1 MPAFLQNLIA
11 PPARI
16 AELSDFDRS
25 HRAQRIEDVVRQV
38 ALHETGHAV
47 AWALSG
53 GTLERT
59 TIVPE
64 GDEGC
69 VQWGL
74 TTYNIPDEPSFQER
88 HRLAFSGMGA
98 SALCELAGDPDPFG
112 TMLDFE
118 CSAEDLRSIYPHP
131 DKLCDQLIEMWIQV
145 LKFFGTP
152 RVWRTADAFARRLI
166 AEGAIKGFP
175 DDCISKDNSPIP
187 GLEEALATSLGP
199 PGSQD
204 HFDWMSSYA

>member
-47 AWALSG
+47 AWALNG

-64 GDEGC
+64 SDEGC

-74 TTYNIPDEPSFQER
+74 TTYDVTDEPSVKER
-88 HRLAFSGMGA
+88 RRKALAA
-98 SALCELAGDPDPFG
+98 NRTWTAI
-112 TMLDFE
+112 
-118 CSAEDLRSIYPHP
+118 LR
-131 DKLCDQLIEMWIQV
+131 
-145 LKFFGTP
+145 FFGTP
-152 RVWRTADAFARRLI
+152 RVWRT
-166 AEGAIKGFP
+166 
-175 DDCISKDNSPIP
+175 
-187 GLEEALATSLGP
+187 
-199 PGSQD
+199 
-204 HFDWMSSYA
+204 